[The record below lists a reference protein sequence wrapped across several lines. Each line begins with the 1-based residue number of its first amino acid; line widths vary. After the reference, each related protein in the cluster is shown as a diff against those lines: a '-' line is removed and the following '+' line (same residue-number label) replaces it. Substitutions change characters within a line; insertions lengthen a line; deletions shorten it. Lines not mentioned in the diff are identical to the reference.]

1 LSVTPSPQGTDG
13 PPDIGWPVPAE
24 AATVR
29 RTLRLLRGERRAA
42 LRVAALGLASAGLEV
57 AGLSL
62 LTPLAHIVM
71 GGADPATLPGLG
83 SLVVA
88 AAPWIDLTAGRLT
101 ALAVF
106 AMLAGLGVGYVNAL
120 LSNALAMRAG
130 DDLRRRVFEMAL
142 HAPVAEIEAMPD
154 GRLTNTLAA
163 ETWRVSD
170 ALFALIGAA
179 VNAVTCLVFIAALL
193 ALSAPLTALLIG
205 LSLVVAATV
214 HAATRATRTLGAVA
228 VRANE
233 AFMAELWDALG
244 GLRLIR
250 AYGREDLA
258 RARFG
263 ERSGRVR
270 DVFTRLGA
278 ISSGIGPIAQ
288 SMTIL
293 TVAALLGAALA
304 LGKPVEL
311 MVGFLAITYRMQ
323 PRVIA
328 ILRARTA
335 LRSLD
340 ASVATVDDAVSRA
353 AGAERAAQAA
363 SLRAVRGGAARSG
376 APVRRISFEGVTA
389 RWPAS
394 PTPALV
400 DARCAFEAGEITALV
415 GRSGAGKSTLA
426 ATLLGFL
433 TPQSGE
439 ILVDGTPLR
448 ALDSAEWRRRV
459 AFVDQGA
466 HLFDA
471 TLAENIRFGAPDADD
486 AAMIAAAR
494 AAGADA
500 FIRELP
506 DGYAT
511 MANERDL
518 SSGQRQRVA
527 LARALLR
534 APEVLILD
542 EATNALDLP
551 TERII
556 MAALA
561 AQARRGAVVIVIA
574 HRREAIAG
582 AARAVVVERGRIV
595 ETGRTDELAARGG
608 AFAAL
613 YAAAPAREDEPCPG

>member
-1 LSVTPSPQGTDG
+1 MTAIPKPPKADLS
-13 PPDIGWPVPAE
+13 PDVGWPLPAE
-24 AATVR
+24 LVTVR
-29 RTLRLLRGERRAA
+29 RTLRLLQGERRAA
-42 LRVAALGLASAGLEV
+42 LGVAGLGVLSAALEV

-62 LTPLAHIVM
+62 LTPLAHILM
-71 GGADPATLPGLG
+71 GGADPATLPGIG

-88 AAPWIDLTAGRLT
+88 ASPWIDLTAGRLT
-101 ALAVF
+101 ALAVL
-106 AMLAGLGVGYVNAL
+106 AMLAGLAFSYVNAL
-120 LSNALAMRAG
+120 LSSALAMRAG
-130 DDLRRRVFEMAL
+130 DDLRRRVFEIAL
-142 HAPVAEIEAMPD
+142 NAPVAEIESMPD
-154 GRLTNTLAA
+154 GRLTNTLAS

-179 VNAVTCLVFIAALL
+179 VNTVTCLVFTAALL

-205 LSLVVAATV
+205 LSLAVAAAV
-214 HAATRATRTLGAVA
+214 HAATRATKALGAVA
-228 VRANE
+228 VEANE
-233 AFMAELWDALG
+233 SFMAELWDALG

-258 RARFG
+258 RARFAV
-263 ERSGRVR
+263 RSGRVR
-270 DVFTRLGA
+270 DIFTRLGA
-278 ISSGIGPIAQ
+278 ISSVIEPLAQ

-293 TVAALLGAALA
+293 TVAALLGVALA
-304 LGKPVEL
+304 LGEPVEL

-323 PRVIA
+323 PRVIG
-328 ILRARTA
+328 IMRARTA
-335 LRSLD
+335 LRSMD
-340 ASVATVDDAVSRA
+340 ASVATVDAAVRRAAEAGRA
-353 AGAERAAQAA
+353 AGSA
-363 SLRAVRGGAARSG
+363 SEPGRRGASVRPDR
-376 APVRRISFEGVTA
+376 PVRRICFEGVTA
-389 RWPAS
+389 LWPSAD
-394 PTPALV
+394 TPALI
-400 DARCAFEAGEITALV
+400 DANCVFEGGEITAVV

-433 TPQSGE
+433 TPQTGD
-439 ILVDGTPLR
+439 ILVDGAPLQS
-448 ALDSAEWRRRV
+448 LDAAVWRRRI
-459 AFVDQGA
+459 ALVDQGA

-471 TLAENIRFGAPDADD
+471 TLADNIRFGAPDADD
-486 AAMIAAAR
+486 DAMIAAAR

-506 DGYAT
+506 NGYDTLASQR
-511 MANERDL
+511 EL
-518 SSGQRQRVA
+518 SSGQKQRVA

-534 APEVLILD
+534 APSVLILD

-595 ETGRTDELAARGG
+595 ETGPTDELAARGG
-608 AFAAL
+608 PFAEL
-613 YAAAPAREDEPCPG
+613 YAAAPSAEDEQCPG